1 MASDRSIEDILAAI
15 RKVLTESPS
24 APADASPLPM
34 ADQPRPRDEPDIP
47 PAPAPSPDAEDL
59 KRRVLIH
66 NEKTKL
72 TATARNTTAVALFG
86 GGFVLPVIGLS
97 FPLAA
102 APPTGQVTAI
112 TMIVWALVAGSLH
125 WWARSMLEGLR

>member
-1 MASDRSIEDILAAI
+1 
-15 RKVLTESPS
+15 
-24 APADASPLPM
+24 M
-34 ADQPRPRDEPDIP
+34 ADEDVVDDE
-47 PAPAPSPDAEDL
+47 L
-59 KRRVLIH
+59 KRQIAVH

-72 TATARNTTAVALFG
+72 TATATNNTAVALFG

-102 APPTGQVTAI
+102 APPPGQVTLV
-112 TMIVWALVAGSLH
+112 TMVVWALVAASLH